1 MPVVGVVEAVVVADE
16 EVSTCSCSADSV
28 HKMMIN
34 NSRLVLL
41 CHMNCKMLRSIL

>member
-1 MPVVGVVEAVVVADE
+1 MGVVEAVVVADE
-16 EVSTCSCSADSV
+16 GVSSVSADCV

>member
-1 MPVVGVVEAVVVADE
+1 MVEAAVVVALEDE

-34 NSRLVLL
+34 NSQLVLL